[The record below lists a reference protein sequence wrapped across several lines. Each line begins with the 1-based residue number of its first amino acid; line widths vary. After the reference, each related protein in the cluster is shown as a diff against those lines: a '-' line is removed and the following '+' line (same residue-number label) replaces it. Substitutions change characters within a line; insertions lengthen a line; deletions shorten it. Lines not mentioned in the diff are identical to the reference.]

1 MLCLHKRS
9 HSRVARVLLRTR
21 IVLQIRLED
30 RVKVGILGTGWGI
43 TVCLSKQQVSIAGS
57 WNYYSF
63 DNLMAAGA
71 TATVPQS

>member
-1 MLCLHKRS
+1 VLHKRCD
-9 HSRVARVLLRTR
+9 SRVARVLLHIR
-21 IVLQIRLED
+21 VMLQIRLED

-43 TVCLSKQQVSIAGS
+43 TVCLSKQRVSIAGS
-57 WNYYSF
+57 WNCYSF